1 MMPKDVFKSKE
12 IRARVLRRGK
22 PQGRYIPKFS
32 ALAEEGLY
40 VEKSPRWGGIS

>member
-1 MMPKDVFKSKE
+1 MPKDVFKSKE
-12 IRARVLRRGK
+12 IRARVLCRGK

-40 VEKSPRWGGIS
+40 VEKSPSWGGIS